1 MTEVTWHAHMQQYQ
15 RNEAKEEINQFLGL
29 PTQSSALD
37 GVAWITSLS
46 PFLFL
51 FSFPSS
57 AMIIGYLKLGNLH
70 MSQLLFSS
78 VSQ

>member
-37 GVAWITSLS
+37 GVAWITS
-46 PFLFL
+46 PFVREQIDAPRAEGRMEAGE
-51 FSFPSS
+51 ST
-57 AMIIGYLKLGNLH
+57 
-70 MSQLLFSS
+70 S
-78 VSQ
+78 VPQGHGMPP